1 MDGINHLL
9 ESLNLDKWKV
19 FGIAAA
25 VILWLLNKLS
35 DRYFARR
42 VRRIQKAAQERSRT
56 DDSNH

>member
-9 ESLNLDKWKV
+9 ESLNLDKWKA

-25 VILWLLNKLS
+25 VVLWLLNKLS
-35 DRYFARR
+35 DRYFARK
-42 VRRIQKAAQERSRT
+42 VRRMQKAAQERSRT